1 MKRKNV
7 ILLIVFCLL
16 FSSGLVLAEELEEEK
31 DEKNNILNIYK
42 IDDTY
47 AAGLKLPVEDIN
59 DNLLATANLE
69 YGENKGAE
77 IKTGLVYRIPDI
89 VIFDFYGGGGI
100 GVDSKDRNLNP
111 YVTLGSDFLFFF
123 QEARYCLRNDELKSV
138 NGFSFEF

>member
-1 MKRKNV
+1 MKGKKV
-7 ILLIVFCLL
+7 ILLIILCLL
-16 FSSGLVLAEELEEEK
+16 LTTNLALAEELEGEEK
-31 DEKNNILNIYK
+31 QKNILNIYR

-47 AAGLKLPVEDIN
+47 AAGLKLPIEDIN

-77 IKTGLVYRIPDI
+77 IKSGLVYRIPDI

-111 YVTLGSDFLFFF
+111 YVVLGSDFLFFF
-123 QEARYCLRNDELKSV
+123 QEARYCLRNDELKSI